1 MTRHAACVT
10 IWIVLVVQLI
20 GGGCAAEPRYK
31 NASTTLPTTLPE
43 TTGLAAPEYLDVLG
57 ATVVAPVGWTR
68 EPLKTSSRH
77 AHQVW
82 LSPSGRTAYG
92 VIHFSL
98 PVPLGYDPVLWYF
111 MREMRR
117 VEREAEL
124 LSKQWDPNLRGL
136 RFVAQGGRY
145 TIRPN
150 LLLRGFKGW
159 AIYAG
164 TLTHQPI
171 DPAELDLAERARERT
186 MTGRV
191 AASKAVAVGDHP
203 GR

>member
-1 MTRHAACVT
+1 MSHRATWVT
-10 IWIVLVVQLI
+10 VSVVVVVVQLM
-20 GGGCAAEPRYK
+20 GVGCAAEARYK
-31 NASTTLPTTLPE
+31 NVSTTLPTTLPE
-43 TTGLAAPEYLDVLG
+43 STGLASPEYVDAVG
-57 ATVVAPVGWTR
+57 ATVVPPEGWTPD
-68 EPLKTSSRH
+68 PLKSSSRH

-98 PVPLGYDPVLWYF
+98 PLPVGYDPVLWYF

-117 VEREAEL
+117 VEGEAEL

-136 RFVAQGGRY
+136 RFVAQGDRH
-145 TIRPN
+145 TIRAN

-164 TLTHQPI
+164 TFTHQPI
-171 DPAELDLAERARERT
+171 DPAELDLAERAREHT
-186 MTGRV
+186 ITGRV
-191 AASKAVAVGDHP
+191 AARDDG
-203 GR
+203 GG